1 MAREESIMMAII
13 VKMGAVKLMMIAT
26 VGLIKMTIVIN
37 TPDEGDDVLPC
48 LSAGLSTDVVDFV
61 EDHIPVHGDDNGIDV
76 SGFKSH
82 TSDSW
87 PTHCGL
93 G

>member
-1 MAREESIMMAII
+1 
-13 VKMGAVKLMMIAT
+13 
-26 VGLIKMTIVIN
+26 MTIVN
-37 TPDEGDDVLPC
+37 NKPDEGDDVLPC
-48 LSAGLSTDVVDFV
+48 LSAGLSTDVVDFI
-61 EDHIPVHGDDNGIDV
+61 EDHIPDHGDDNGVDV

>member
-1 MAREESIMMAII
+1 
-13 VKMGAVKLMMIAT
+13 
-26 VGLIKMTIVIN
+26 MTIVIN

-48 LSAGLSTDVVDFV
+48 LSVGLSTDVVDFV
-61 EDHIPVHGDDNGIDV
+61 EDHIPDHGDDDGVDA